1 VTTVR
6 AALARPPEESMNI
19 PAREK
24 SERPYEHRFHA
35 GNVGD
40 VLKHAVLMAVLDDIE
55 GPRTYV
61 ETHAGAGRYRLGP
74 TGEWTEGLG
83 RLLAITGERLP
94 LVERYIGLTRREG
107 KTTLVPGSP
116 LVARACMRDDDRA
129 HLFELVDDV
138 ARLLRDAVAGDGRFT
153 VRNADG
159 VHALVHAFPDVE
171 KRGRLIALVDPP
183 WVEKA
188 EWTTVPNALVSAHRA
203 HPGMVSM
210 LWYPVK
216 SHTRPNAL
224 LARLEEQALPGM
236 AVELVTAPLAVKKN
250 RLAGSGVV
258 LIGVSPARVSSLAE
272 LLGWLGPRLAIHE
285 GFFSSRIVSW
295 GVHRASDAAA
305 RNTNDV

>member
-1 VTTVR
+1 MH
-6 AALARPPEESMNI
+6 PSENGMNI

-24 SERPYEHRFHA
+24 SDRPYEHRFHA

-40 VLKHAVLMAVLDDIE
+40 VLKHAVLMAVLDDVD

-83 RLLAITGERLP
+83 RLLTMSEPRLP
-94 LVERYIGLTRREG
+94 LVERYVALTRREG

-116 LVARACMRDDDRA
+116 LVARACLRDDDRA
-129 HLFELVDDV
+129 HVTELVDDV
-138 ARLLRDAVAGDGRFT
+138 ARLLRDAVAGDARFT
-153 VRNADG
+153 VSIDDG
-159 VHALVHAFPDVE
+159 VRALSRGFPDVE
-171 KRGRLIALVDPP
+171 KHGRLVVLIDPP

-188 EWTTVPNALVSAHRA
+188 EWTTVPKALVDAHRL
-203 HPGMVSM
+203 HPEMVSM

-224 LARLEEQALPGM
+224 IARLEEQALPGF

-258 LIGVSPARVSSLAE
+258 LTGVSPGRIAALAE
-272 LLGWLGPRLAIHE
+272 LLGWLGPRLALHE

-295 GVHRASDAAA
+295 GVHRAPHAADENA
-305 RNTNDV
+305 PGA